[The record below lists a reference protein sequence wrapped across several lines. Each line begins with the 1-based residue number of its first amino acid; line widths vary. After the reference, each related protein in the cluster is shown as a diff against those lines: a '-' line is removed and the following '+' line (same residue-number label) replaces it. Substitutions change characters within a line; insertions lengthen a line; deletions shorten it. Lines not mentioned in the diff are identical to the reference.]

1 MWHDWFVY
9 VTWLIHTCDMTHSYV
24 WHDSFLC
31 VTWLIHIVYMTY
43 SYVWR
48 DSFICVAW
56 LIHMCDMSHSCVLH
70 DSFTCMTWLIHMC
83 GHDSFIC
90 VAGWLIHLS
99 CDAFIRVTWLIHW
112 CDTTHAYMWHD
123 SALEVGFYDV
133 ENKVSHDAFTFVAWL
148 IHMWHA
154 ASICTYTHTHTHTL
168 THTHTHTH
176 MCDMTRS
183 LARDTSFIRDTNQR
197 KIWVTNYLKTP
208 TLWGHASRP
217 LPRPHQPQSLS
228 KHYSTWDPSCR
239 PHSKLLGIRRV
250 SNPSTSIVP
259 GTLKIGFPGT
269 NLKYPFCSR

>member
-1 MWHDWFVY
+1 
-9 VTWLIHTCDMTHSYV
+9 MTHSYV

-31 VTWLIHIVYMTY
+31 VTWLIHIVYMTS

-99 CDAFIRVTWLIHW
+99 YDAFIRVTWRIHW

-154 ASICTYTHTHTHTL
+154 ASICTYTHTHTN

-176 MCDMTRS
+176 TYVWYDSFTCARHLLHTWHKSAKDMSHELFENTNSLRTCVTTPSKTPSATISFKTLLYVRS
-183 LARDTSFIRDTNQR
+183 LMQTA
-197 KIWVTNYLKTP
+197 LK
-208 TLWGHASRP
+208 ASWNKAGVKP
-217 LPRPHQPQSLS
+217 VH
-228 KHYSTWDPSCR
+228 
-239 PHSKLLGIRRV
+239 
-250 SNPSTSIVP
+250 
-259 GTLKIGFPGT
+259 
-269 NLKYPFCSR
+269 